1 MAIDMSLFKNFTAG
15 DSLAD
20 LRQSAGDV
28 EMRTVDVDDILEHPE
43 NRSVSP
49 DKVAELKRSFLDEGM
64 AQPPT
69 VRLHPAEDGL
79 YEHISGWHR
88 ILAYRELWAETG
100 DERWHHI
107 PVTLLKDCDDRKARR
122 LLWQTNLIDSRLTP
136 EERGRGYEVLA
147 EEVEEW
153 RSAEPERFR
162 GIRTNEII
170 AQGLREKGQQV
181 SASTVARARAAAKKA
196 SEHETSVPESPSE
209 ADGVGSKASEAL
221 SKAVSRLERAVAD
234 GHEVPVGSLRIS
246 AKRLRAVLSG
256 LEREGGDGDG
266 RA

>member
-28 EMRTVDVDDILEHPE
+28 EMRTVDVDDITEHPE
-43 NRSVSP
+43 NRSIDP
-49 DKVAELKRSFLDEGM
+49 EKVTELKRSFLDEGM

-69 VRLHPAEDGL
+69 VRVHPRAEGL

-100 DERWHHI
+100 DEKWHHI

-136 EERGRGYEVLA
+136 EERGHGYEVLA
-147 EEVEEW
+147 EEVESW
-153 RSAEPERFR
+153 RAEDPERFR

-170 AQGLREKGQQV
+170 AQSLSEKGQKV
-181 SASTVARARAAAKKA
+181 SASTVARARAAAKRTAAEGDAPKTEA
-196 SEHETSVPESPSE
+196 FPLESE
-209 ADGVGSKASEAL
+209 GSKSAGAVSR
-221 SKAVSRLERAVAD
+221 AVSRLEDAVSAGED
-234 GHEVPVGSLRIS
+234 VPIESLRLS
-246 AKRLRAVLSG
+246 ARRLRSVIAEL
-256 LEREGGDGDG
+256 EGGDSDG